1 MKVKVEMT
9 IATSNPRRIEEL
21 KELVNKIRC
30 GELQREM
37 EKEYA
42 AAMDKVSK
50 VTATVDVLE
59 E

>member
-1 MKVKVEMT
+1 MT

-50 VTATVDVLE
+50 VTATVEVLE